1 MHDSPLR
8 SRLLLLAAAV
18 LFSTGGAAIKAGDLT
33 SWQVASF
40 RSGVAAI
47 ALFTLIPEA
56 RRGWTWR
63 VWPVGLAYSGT
74 LVLFVLAARLTTAAN
89 AIFLQS
95 TAPLYVMLIGPLL
108 LKEPV
113 RRSDLAFI
121 GAVALGLS
129 MFFIGTEAASATAP
143 DPARG
148 NLIAAVTGISWALT
162 ISGLRWQ
169 GRRQADG
176 AVATVVAG
184 NLIACLVALPMALP
198 VVKVSLTDGL
208 VIVYLGLFQIG
219 LAYFCVTRAIRHV
232 PAFEATALLLV
243 EPALNPIWTWI
254 VHGERPSTW
263 GITGG
268 VLILGATAVK
278 TLWQARRSPAAVE

>member
-1 MHDSPLR
+1 
-8 SRLLLLAAAV
+8 
-18 LFSTGGAAIKAGDLT
+18 
-33 SWQVASF
+33 
-40 RSGVAAI
+40 
-47 ALFTLIPEA
+47 
-56 RRGWTWR
+56 
-63 VWPVGLAYSGT
+63 
-74 LVLFVLAARLTTAAN
+74 
-89 AIFLQS
+89 
-95 TAPLYVMLIGPLL
+95 
-108 LKEPV
+108 
-113 RRSDLAFI
+113 
-121 GAVALGLS
+121 
-129 MFFIGTEAASATAP
+129 
-143 DPARG
+143 
-148 NLIAAVTGISWALT
+148 
-162 ISGLRWQ
+162 
-169 GRRQADG
+169 
-176 AVATVVAG
+176 VVAG